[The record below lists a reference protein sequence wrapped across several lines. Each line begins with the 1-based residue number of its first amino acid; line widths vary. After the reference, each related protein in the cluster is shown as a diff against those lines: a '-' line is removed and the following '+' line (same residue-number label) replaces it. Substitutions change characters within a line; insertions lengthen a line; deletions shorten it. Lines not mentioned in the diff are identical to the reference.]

1 GENGVIQADTSNTRF
16 LIDFGSEITTISQS
30 IVDGKIPAL
39 NNGHIA
45 SASVFLN
52 IKASEANDLL
62 FSYSIKAF
70 PVSQSW
76 SNGLGKFD
84 DVPKTK
90 VGSSWLNRSGDA
102 VAQSGIAW
110 DTGSAH

>member
-1 GENGVIQADTSNTRF
+1 MNRIFYAERDTTLYERHSEQNTGMDEILELTKIASGSRENGVIQADTSNTRF

-52 IKASEANDLL
+52 IK
-62 FSYSIKAF
+62 FF
-70 PVSQSW
+70 
-76 SNGLGKFD
+76 
-84 DVPKTK
+84 
-90 VGSSWLNRSGDA
+90 
-102 VAQSGIAW
+102 
-110 DTGSAH
+110 